1 MCPHING
8 SKNTSVLI
16 LSPSNTVETLG
27 LKKKKKDELHERL
40 EGKRELENCR
50 CPEEEHERRSSEEW
64 EGKKKRHKELRRY

>member
-27 LKKKKKDELHERL
+27 LKKKKKKILRL

-64 EGKKKRHKELRRY
+64 EGKKRDTKS